1 MNKST
6 ASPITIPLPA
16 QLEVLING
24 PLYSVAEWHARSK
37 SLEKQA
43 GLYAFWWAGN
53 PTVLRGDQLVEFV
66 GPAGDKGGTHES
78 CFAIRPENRLL
89 ETEHTCLYVGKSTN
103 LKARIRM
110 HLLWNGNSDAF
121 LAKKQADGSVS
132 RISLY
137 DRPVST
143 IYKKNTSCQFRAGME
158 YLFRHDSTADPEIV
172 RQMIRDN
179 VRISYLP
186 ISDAADRRDAFKRRF
201 YWEDLLIGVLQPWFN
216 LDGER

>member
-6 ASPITIPLPA
+6 ASPIMITLPA

-24 PLYSVAEWHARSK
+24 PLYSVAEWRAKSK

-43 GLYAFWWAGN
+43 GLYAFWWIGDPA
-53 PTVLRGDQLVEFV
+53 VLRSDELVEFV
-66 GPAGDKGGTHES
+66 GPAGDKGGTHKS
-78 CFAIRPENRLL
+78 CFTIRPENRLL
-89 ETEHTCLYVGKSTN
+89 EIENTCLYVGKSTN
-103 LKARIRM
+103 IRARIRQ
-110 HLLWNGNSDAF
+110 HLLWSGNSDTF
-121 LAKKQADGSVS
+121 LARKQADGSVS
-132 RISLY
+132 RTELY
-137 DRPVST
+137 DKPVST

-158 YLFRHDSTADPEIV
+158 YLYRHASKANPEIV
-172 RQMIRDN
+172 RQMIRDH